1 MAIRDLVRGT
11 VSWSQLEAVAL
22 ELARRRDRD
31 EIRVEFLEADNWLSV
46 PCVVDGELFVKM
58 ITRQNAMVQAVF
70 TAGRNLGAV
79 TTGRQGFF
87 QRSSDPVEMAEREFE
102 ATRRIREAGINA
114 PAPVD
119 AFKLD
124 GLGVL
129 VLEYLPEF
137 RPIGDLSTDELRAVV
152 DDVFGCLARLHDH
165 GLVHGDLHAQNVL
178 LCGDELYFIDA
189 TSIRDDAADTDCP
202 GHARAQAHDLAC
214 ALGMLVPRLGARDTV
229 RAALN
234 HYDCDALVRASE
246 FLDFVNLRFEHRFDA
261 AEVKGEIEKVA
272 A

>member
-46 PCVVDGELFVKM
+46 PCVVDGDLFVKM

-87 QRSSDPVEMAEREFE
+87 QQSSDPV
-102 ATRRIREAGINA
+102 A